1 MSQTNFLLVL
11 NYAGGPSYTSVYKD
25 GGYVIGPPPEFGPSQ
40 PLSPEGS
47 DLWVADGPAELKPY
61 GATAYE
67 RDTPVNFT
75 ESSTFITPTVE
86 IVTLTYRLSR

>member
-1 MSQTNFLLVL
+1 MSARIS
-11 NYAGGPSYTSVYKD
+11 YPPSIYLGISD
-25 GGYVIGPPPEFGPSQ
+25 PLPNPFISPDAPPIPIAPEQ
-40 PLSPEGS
+40 A
-47 DLWVADGPAELKPY
+47 DLWVAEGPNDIQIY
-61 GATAYE
+61 GGTAYE